1 MQDLNDLQDLIQI
14 MVKFLI
20 SRPIAVVMTFLAL
33 LLLGIVASN
42 RLPVSL
48 MPDIDIPEITVAV
61 SRPDVSARE
70 LENSVVSVLRRN
82 LMQVQGLDRIE
93 SESRNGS
100 ALIRLS
106 FKFGNDINLAFME
119 VNEKVDGAMNYLPAD
134 LERPRIIKASA
145 TDIPVFMLNIMLTDS
160 MAGDEKFIELSEFAE
175 TVIKKRIEQLPEVG
189 MADITGQ
196 IKREIYISPDREKMN
211 SLGLTDDDITSA
223 VRINNINIGNILV
236 KDGKYLYNLEFSSYL
251 SDLNDV
257 RDIFIRTGSR
267 IIQMKDIAEVGLREE
282 QPRGIYYSDGKRA
295 ITLAIIKESTSKM
308 ASLESKMAE
317 LLDVFRADYPQMEFE
332 ISQDQTILLDYSIM
346 NLWESLL
353 LGGLLAF
360 ILMFF
365 FLKDGKSPLIIGFSI
380 PVTLVIS
387 LLFFYLVGLSLNII
401 SLAGLILGIGM
412 MIDNSIVIIENIT
425 QWIDRGLSL
434 TEACARGTNEVIT
447 PLISSVLVTCAVFIP
462 LIFLSGISGA
472 LFYDQAIAI
481 VIGQGVS
488 LLVGIT
494 LLPTVYYL
502 FYRNGKEGW
511 LTRLVKKISLKR
523 LEERYEGGMDFFFRY
538 RRATMISFGLILL
551 LMVWLFIILEKER
564 FPEIRQDEL
573 VVTVDWNENI
583 SLDENLRRIRQLTE
597 SHSEL
602 VLQSNSFV
610 GEQQF
615 LFNRDYDLS
624 YTQAKVYIKARSYRA
639 QKELWEQIN
648 RFIAQKWPGASV
660 NIAAQQNIFEK
671 IFSASE
677 VPLVAEVSLMKEKEV
692 PPVEVMTDIVS
703 RMQEQWPEAGISN
716 PPLED
721 KILLRIDPDR
731 LLLYDV
737 EPVTLYNTLKAALN
751 RYNIGQLRASYEI
764 LPIVLSGKEKQLS
777 DIISTEDVL
786 NKNGKPIPVREL
798 VRIQRVH
805 DYKTIKGGTNGEY
818 VPVYMNIE
826 TNRPADITRGIRSIA
841 GSDQNLNVS
850 FSGSLIS
857 GQKLFRE
864 LAVILVVALLLLYF
878 ILAAQFESL
887 MQPFIVLL
895 EIPIDIAGAL
905 LLVLIWGGT
914 INIITMIGLI
924 VMSGVIINDSILK
937 VDTINNLRAEGL
949 GLKEA
954 IYEGG
959 SRRLKPI
966 IMVAM
971 ASIFSTMPILLYQGM
986 GSELERPLALALIG
1000 GMSLG
1005 TVVSLFFIPL
1015 AYWYVYRGKE
1025 NKAEERRVARGARK
1039 ISDSRRVE

>member
-1 MQDLNDLQDLIQI
+1 MI
-14 MVKFLI
+14 KFLI
-20 SRPIAVVMTFLAL
+20 SRPVAVIMTFLAL
-33 LLLGIVASN
+33 LMLGIVASN

-48 MPDIDIPEITVAV
+48 MPDIHIPEITVAV

-70 LENSVVSVLRRN
+70 LENSVVSILRRN
-82 LMQVQGLDRIE
+82 LLQVQGIDRIE

-119 VNEKVDGAMNYLPAD
+119 VNEKVDGAMNYLLSD

-145 TDIPVFMLNIMLTDS
+145 TDIPVFMLNITLADT

-196 IKREIYISPDREKMN
+196 IKREIYISPDRQKMN
-211 SLGLTDDDITSA
+211 SLGLTDDDITGA
-223 VRINNINIGNILV
+223 VKINNINIGSILV

-251 SDLNDV
+251 KDLNDV
-257 RDIFIRTGSR
+257 RDIYIRTGSR
-267 IIQMKDIAEVGLREE
+267 IIQMKEIAEVGIRQE
-282 QPRGIYYSDGKRA
+282 QPRGVYYSNGKRA
-295 ITLAIIKESTSKM
+295 IALAIIKESTARM
-308 ASLESKMAE
+308 ASLETKMTE
-317 LLDVFRADYPQMEFE
+317 LLDVFRKDYPQMEFE
-332 ISQDQTILLDYSIM
+332 ISQDQTRLLDYSIS
-346 NLWESLL
+346 NLWQSLL
-353 LGGLLAF
+353 AGGLLAF
-360 ILMFF
+360 LLMFF

-380 PVTLVIS
+380 PATLVIS
-387 LLFFYLVGLSLNII
+387 LLFFYLTGLSINII

-412 MIDNSIVIIENIT
+412 MIDNSIVVIENIT
-425 QWIDRGLSL
+425 QWIDRGLTL
-434 TEACARGTNEVIT
+434 PEACVKGTNEIIT

-494 LLPTVYYL
+494 LLPTIYYL
-502 FYRNGKEGW
+502 LYKNGKEGI
-511 LTRLVKKISLKR
+511 LTRFVKKISLKR
-523 LEERYEGGMDFFFRY
+523 LEEKYEGGMNFFFRY
-538 RRATMISFGLILL
+538 RKTVMITFGLIIL
-551 LMVWLFIILEKER
+551 LMVFLFFTLEKER
-564 FPEIRQDEL
+564 FPAIKQDEL
-573 VVTVDWNENI
+573 VVSVDWNENI
-583 SLDENLRRIRQLTE
+583 ELQENLERIKMMTASMGKLI
-597 SHSEL
+597 
-602 VLQSNSFV
+602 LQTNSFI

-615 LFNRDYDLS
+615 LFNRDYDQS
-624 YTQAKVYIKARSYRA
+624 YTQAKVYIKAKDYRA
-639 QKELWEQIN
+639 QEELGRELPELTG
-648 RFIAQKWPGASV
+648 RRWPGATV
-660 NIAAQQNIFEK
+660 NIAAQENIFEK

-677 VPLVAEVSLMKEKEV
+677 PPLVAEVSLMKEKEV
-692 PPVEVMTDIVS
+692 PPVDVMTGIVS
-703 RMQEQWPEAGISN
+703 RMQEQWPGAGISN

-721 KILLRIDPDR
+721 KILLKIDPDR
-731 LLLYDV
+731 MLLYDV
-737 EPVTLYNTLKAALN
+737 EPATLYNTLKASLN
-751 RYNIGQLRASYEI
+751 RYNIGELRASYEI
-764 LPIVLSGKEKQLS
+764 LPIVLSDKEKQVS
-777 DIISTEDVL
+777 DIISTENVIS
-786 NKNGKPIPVREL
+786 KTGRMIPVKEL
-798 VRIQRVH
+798 INVQRIH
-805 DYKTIKGGTNGEY
+805 DYKTIRGGMNGEF
-818 VPVYMNIE
+818 VPVYLNIN
-826 TNRPADITRGIRSIA
+826 TNRPSELTGEIRKLVPADR
-841 GSDQNLNVS
+841 DLNVS
-850 FSGSLIS
+850 FSGSLIT

-864 LAVILVVALLLLYF
+864 LAVILAVALLLLYF

-887 MQPFIVLL
+887 TQPLIVLL

-949 GLKEA
+949 GLREA
-954 IYEGG
+954 IYTGG
-959 SRRLKPI
+959 ARRLKPI

-971 ASIFSTMPILLYQGM
+971 ASLFSTAPILFSEGM
-986 GSELERPLALALIG
+986 GSELQRPMALALIG

-1015 AYWYVYRGKE
+1015 AYWYIYKG
-1025 NKAEERRVARGARK
+1025 AGRRAQGEG
-1039 ISDSRRVE
+1039 RREQAS

>member
-1 MQDLNDLQDLIQI
+1 

-20 SRPIAVVMTFLAL
+20 TRPVAVIMTFLAL
-33 LLLGIVASN
+33 LMLGIVASN

-48 MPDIDIPEITVAV
+48 MPDIDIPEITVAI

-82 LMQVQGLDRIE
+82 LLQVQGVDRIE

-119 VNEKVDGAMNYLPAD
+119 VNEKVDGSMNYLPTD

-145 TDIPVFMLNIMLTDS
+145 TDIPVYMLNIALADS
-160 MAGDEKFIELSEFAE
+160 MAGDEKFIELSEFSE

-196 IKREIYISPDREKMN
+196 IKREIYISPDKKKMN
-211 SLGLTDDDITSA
+211 SLGLTDDDLTNA
-223 VRINNINIGNILV
+223 VKLNNINIGNILV

-251 SDLNDV
+251 KDLDDV
-257 RDIFIRTGSR
+257 KNIFIKTGVR
-267 IIQMKDIAEVGLREE
+267 IIQMKDIAVIGIREE
-282 QPRGIYYSDGKRA
+282 QPRGTYYSDGKRA
-295 ITLAIIKESTSKM
+295 IALAIIKESTSKM
-308 ASLESKMAE
+308 ASLETKMAE
-317 LLDVFRADYPQMEFE
+317 LINVFRKDYPQMEFE
-332 ISQDQTILLDYSIM
+332 ISQDQTRLLDYSIS
-346 NLWESLL
+346 NLWQSLL
-353 LGGLLAF
+353 AGGLLAF
-360 ILMFF
+360 LLMFF

-380 PVTLVIS
+380 PATLVIS
-387 LLFFYLVGLSLNII
+387 LLFFYLTGLSINII

-412 MIDNSIVIIENIT
+412 MIDNSIVVIENIT

-434 TEACARGTNEVIT
+434 TEACVKGTNEIIT

-488 LLVGIT
+488 LMVGIT
-494 LLPTVYYL
+494 LLPTIYYL
-502 FYRNGKEGW
+502 LYKNKKEGI
-511 LTRLVKKISLKR
+511 LTQLVKKISLKN
-523 LEERYEGGMDFFFRY
+523 LEDKYEGGMNFFFRY
-538 RRATMISFGLILL
+538 RTATLITFGLIII
-551 LMVWLFIILEKER
+551 LMLILFTTLEKEK
-564 FPEIRQDEL
+564 FPEIKQDEL
-573 VVTVDWNENI
+573 VVSVDWNENI
-583 SLDENLRRIRQLTE
+583 ELSENQERIRMLTGM
-597 SHSEL
+597 SGGL
-602 VLQSNSFV
+602 ILQTNSFI

-615 LFNRDYDLS
+615 LFNRDYDQS
-624 YTQAKVYIKARSYRA
+624 YTQAKIYIKARDYDA
-639 QKELWEQIN
+639 QKTVAKEVADILKKRWP
-648 RFIAQKWPGASV
+648 IATV
-660 NIAAQQNIFEK
+660 TIEAQQNIFEK
-671 IFSASE
+671 IFTASE
-677 VPLVAEVSLMKEKEV
+677 TPLVAEVSLLKEKEV
-692 PPVEVMTDIVS
+692 PPVEMMTGIVEE
-703 RMQEQWPEAGISN
+703 MQKKWPQAGISN

-737 EPVTLYNTLKAALN
+737 DPMTLYNTLKASLN
-751 RYNIGQLRASYEI
+751 RYNIGELRASYEL
-764 LPIVLSGKEKQLS
+764 LPIVLSDEEKQVS
-777 DIISTEDVL
+777 DIISTESVI
-786 NKNGKPIPVREL
+786 NKTGQRIPVKEL

-805 DYKTIKGGTNGEY
+805 DYKTIKGGVNGEF
-818 VPVYMNIE
+818 VPVYLNIN
-826 TNRPADITRGIRSIA
+826 TNRPADITGEIRNIVSP
-841 GSDQNLNVS
+841 DKDLNVS
-850 FSGSLIS
+850 FSGSLIT

-887 MQPFIVLL
+887 TQPLIVLL

-905 LLVLIWGGT
+905 LLVMIWGGT

-937 VDTINNLRAEGL
+937 VDTINNLRAEGM

-954 IYEGG
+954 IYTGG

-971 ASIFSTMPILLYQGM
+971 ASLFSTAPILFSEGM
-986 GSELERPLALALIG
+986 GSELQRPMALALIG

-1015 AYWYVYRGKE
+1015 AYWYIYKGTGRRAQGEGKR
-1025 NKAEERRVARGARK
+1025 AEG
-1039 ISDSRRVE
+1039 

>member
-1 MQDLNDLQDLIQI
+1 

-20 SRPIAVVMTFLAL
+20 TRPVAVIMTFLAL
-33 LLLGIVASN
+33 LMLGIVASK

-48 MPDIDIPEITVAV
+48 MPDIDIPEITVAI
-61 SRPDVSARE
+61 SSPDVSARE

-82 LMQVQGLDRIE
+82 LLQVQGIDRIE

-119 VNEKVDGAMNYLPAD
+119 VNEKVDGSMNYLPDD

-145 TDIPVFMLNIMLTDS
+145 TDIPVYMLNITLADT
-160 MAGDEKFIELSEFAE
+160 MAGEEKFIELSEFAE

-211 SLGLTDDDITSA
+211 SLGLTDDDLTNA
-223 VRINNINIGNILV
+223 VQLNNINIGNILV

-251 SDLNDV
+251 KDINDV
-257 RDIFIRTGSR
+257 REIYVKTGSR
-267 IIQMKDIAEVGLREE
+267 IIQMKDIASIGVREE
-282 QPRGIYYSDGKRA
+282 QPRGTYYSDGKRA
-295 ITLAIIKESTSKM
+295 IALAIIKESTSKM
-308 ASLESKMAE
+308 ASLETKMTE
-317 LLDVFRADYPQMEFE
+317 LINVFRKDYPQMDFE
-332 ISQDQTILLDYSIM
+332 VSQDQTRLLDYSIS
-346 NLWESLL
+346 NLWQSLL
-353 LGGLLAF
+353 AGGLLAF

-380 PVTLVIS
+380 PATLVIS
-387 LLFFYLVGLSLNII
+387 LLFFYLTGLSINII

-412 MIDNSIVIIENIT
+412 MIDNSIVVIENIT

-434 TEACARGTNEVIT
+434 TDACVKGTNEIIT

-494 LLPTVYYL
+494 LLPTIYYL
-502 FYRNGKEGW
+502 LYKNKKEGI
-511 LTRLVKKISLKR
+511 LTQLVKKISLKG
-523 LEERYEGGMDFFFRY
+523 LEDKYEGGMNFFFRY
-538 RRATMISFGLILL
+538 RTPTMITFGLIII
-551 LMVWLFIILEKER
+551 LMIVLFMTLEKEK
-564 FPEIRQDEL
+564 FPAIKQDEL
-573 VVTVDWNENI
+573 VISVDWNENI
-583 SLDENLRRIRQLTE
+583 ELSENMQRIRLITGM
-597 SHSEL
+597 SHEL
-602 VLQSNSFV
+602 ILQTNSFI

-615 LFNRDYDLS
+615 LFNRDYDQS
-624 YTQAKVYIKARSYRA
+624 YTQAKVYIKAKDYMA
-639 QKELWEQIN
+639 QKTLTRELSDVLN
-648 RFIAQKWPGASV
+648 KRWPVATV
-660 NIAAQQNIFEK
+660 TIEAQQNIFEK
-671 IFSASE
+671 IFTASE
-677 VPLVAEVSLMKEKEV
+677 TPLVAEVSLLKEKEV
-692 PPVEVMTDIVS
+692 PPVEMMTGIVAE
-703 RMQEQWPEAGISN
+703 MQKKWPGSGISN

-721 KILLRIDPDR
+721 KILLKIDPDR

-737 EPVTLYNTLKAALN
+737 EPTTLYNTLKASLN
-751 RYNIGQLRASYEI
+751 RYNIGELRASYEL
-764 LPIVLSGKEKQLS
+764 LPIVLSDKEKQVG
-777 DIISTEDVL
+777 DIISTETVV
-786 NKNGKPIPVREL
+786 NKTGHAIPVKEL
-798 VRIQRVH
+798 VKVSRIH
-805 DYKTIKGGTNGEY
+805 DYKTIKGGMNGEY
-818 VPVYMNIE
+818 VPVYMDIA
-826 TNRPADITRGIRSIA
+826 TNKPSEITREIRNMMA
-841 GSDQNLNVS
+841 PDRDLNVS
-850 FSGSLIS
+850 FSGSLIT
-857 GQKLFRE
+857 GQRLFEE
-864 LAVILVVALLLLYF
+864 LSIILVVALLLLYF

-887 MQPFIVLL
+887 TQPLIVLL

-905 LLVLIWGGT
+905 LLVLLWGGS

-937 VDTINNLRAEGL
+937 VDTINNLRADGL

-954 IYEGG
+954 IYTGG

-971 ASIFSTMPILLYQGM
+971 ASLFSTAPMLFSQGM
-986 GSELERPLALALIG
+986 GSELQRPMALALIG

-1005 TVVSLFFIPL
+1005 TVVSLYFIPL
-1015 AYWYVYRGKE
+1015 AYWYIYRK
-1025 NKAEERRVARGARK
+1025 K
-1039 ISDSRRVE
+1039 